1 MRKLSASRFLLPVL
15 AASAFVAVSPSAN
28 ATSTLNVVLD
38 VTIEGNNFA
47 RLALGGSDITGR
59 PACHTPGSFRKHYAW
74 DISTHKGKAMLS
86 AAQAALLSGKPV
98 SASGS
103 GNSCTA
109 MPGGSIETLHTLT
122 LWAS

>member
-1 MRKLSASRFLLPVL
+1 MRKLPVSRVLLPLL
-15 AASAFVAVSPSAN
+15 AASAFTVVSPSAN
-28 ATSTLNVVLD
+28 ATSTLNVVTD
-38 VTIEGNNFA
+38 VTIDGNNFA
-47 RLALGGSDITGR
+47 RLALAGSDITGR
-59 PACHTPGSFRKHYAW
+59 PSCHTAGSFRKHYAW

-103 GNSCTA
+103 GNNCTSVS
-109 MPGGSIETLHTLT
+109 GGSIETLATLT